1 MYVLMHQ
8 NGAMYGM
15 YYVLSRKDLVKIMG
29 TIAFSTSASS
39 TASSTALQ
47 LASAVFHLTRP
58 LALCVAPLRSHDHDE
73 ICN

>member
-1 MYVLMHQ
+1 MHQ

-29 TIAFSTSASS
+29 TIALSTSASS
-39 TASSTALQ
+39 TALHH
-47 LASAVFHLTRP
+47 ASAVFHLTCP
-58 LALCVAPLRSHDHDE
+58 LAVYLAPLRSHDHDE